1 MAIKVVPRVVDKEEK
16 VELSMNEFKKW
27 LKNFDE
33 DKKDER
39 VSRKAIRE
47 AIRATG
53 GRFSKMMTNRIL
65 QAIDV
70 DSDGFIDD
78 NEISK
83 LVVFAQKQFNLRV
96 VTI

>member
-16 VELSMNEFKKW
+16 VEMSVDEFKKW
-27 LKNFDE
+27 LKKFDGE
-33 DKKDER
+33 QRDRR
-39 VSRKAIRE
+39 VSRKAIQE

-53 GRFSKMMTNRIL
+53 GMFSKMKANRIL

-83 LVVFAQKQFNLRV
+83 LVVFAQKQFNLRI
-96 VTI
+96 VTF